1 MKELSEKELEKYY
14 KELRMTDVPPMWD
27 EIERNLAPK
36 EKREPSEVISENEI
50 SSISEKEPPT
60 VQKEA
65 DRKRTIP
72 LWRRIPVKQ
81 LSAAAAVLV
90 VALLL
95 VSVLGAP
102 GGSSKEDSAGADKS
116 EFSGEKISDDC
127 DTKDMMEEKTSLS
140 ADGQRE
146 PGMNEQSGL
155 QITVCV
161 RMVEP
166 LPEQPLGDAG
176 QSTDQGF
183 CVIAEVLDGGS
194 SSYLTGDEI
203 SIYYYGSDYQEAD
216 FTGTMKLQVEEV
228 NKKIN
233 LLKILP

>member
-1 MKELSEKELEKYY
+1 MNKLSEKELEKYY

-27 EIERNLAPK
+27 EIERNLAP
-36 EKREPSEVISENEI
+36 RETS
-50 SSISEKEPPT
+50 
-60 VQKEA
+60 
-65 DRKRTIP
+65 RKSTIP

-116 EFSGEKISDDC
+116 VVSGEKLFDEC
-127 DTKDMMEEKTSLS
+127 NTQGTKEEKTDFS
-140 ADGQRE
+140 RE
-146 PGMNEQSGL
+146 EQLELGMNAQSGL

-161 RMVEP
+161 RSVEP
-166 LPEQPLGDAG
+166 LPEQPSGDAG
-176 QSTDQGF
+176 QSLDEGF
-183 CVIAEVLDGGS
+183 CVIAEVLDGG

>member
-116 EFSGEKISDDC
+116 ELL
-127 DTKDMMEEKTSLS
+127 EEKNSVEDRLTGKEEQKTDFS

-155 QITVCV
+155 QVTVCV
-161 RMVEP
+161 RTVEP
-166 LPEQPLGDAG
+166 LPEQPSGDAG

>member
-1 MKELSEKELEKYY
+1 MNKLSEKGLEKYY
-14 KELRMTDVPPMWD
+14 KELRMTNVPPMWD
-27 EIERNLAPK
+27 EIERNLAPREKK
-36 EKREPSEVISENEI
+36 ESSEVISGNEI
-50 SSISEKEPPT
+50 SSISEKEPST
-60 VQKEA
+60 VSKEIGRNSA
-65 DRKRTIP
+65 LP
-72 LWRRIPVKQ
+72 LWRRIPVKR
-81 LSAAAAVLV
+81 LSAVAAVLV

-116 EFSGEKISDDC
+116 AVSGEKLFDEC
-127 DTKDMMEEKTSLS
+127 NTQGTKEENTSLS

-146 PGMNEQSGL
+146 PGMNAQSGL

-161 RMVEP
+161 RSVEP
-166 LPEQPLGDAG
+166 LPEQPSGDAG
-176 QSTDQGF
+176 QSPDESV

>member
-1 MKELSEKELEKYY
+1 MNKLSEKELEKYY

-27 EIERNLAPK
+27 EIERNLAPR
-36 EKREPSEVISENEI
+36 EKKEPSEVISGNEI
-50 SSISEKEPPT
+50 SSISEKEPST
-60 VQKEA
+60 VSKKTS
-65 DRKRTIP
+65 RNSTIP

-116 EFSGEKISDDC
+116 VVSGEKLFDEC
-127 DTKDMMEEKTSLS
+127 NTQGTKEEKTDFS
-140 ADGQRE
+140 RE
-146 PGMNEQSGL
+146 EQLELGMNAQSGL

-161 RMVEP
+161 RSVEP
-166 LPEQPLGDAG
+166 LPEQPSGDAG
-176 QSTDQGF
+176 QSLDEGF
-183 CVIAEVLDGGS
+183 CVIAEVLDGG

>member
-1 MKELSEKELEKYY
+1 MNKLSEKELEKYY

-36 EKREPSEVISENEI
+36 K
-50 SSISEKEPPT
+50 T
-60 VQKEA
+60 

-95 VSVLGAP
+95 ASVLGAP
-102 GGSSKEDSAGADKS
+102 GGSSKEDSVGADKS
-116 EFSGEKISDDC
+116 AVSGETLFDEC
-127 DTKDMMEEKTSLS
+127 NTQGTKEEKTDFS
-140 ADGQRE
+140 RE
-146 PGMNEQSGL
+146 EQLDPDMNAQSGL

-161 RMVEP
+161 RSVEP
-166 LPEQPLGDAG
+166 LPEQPSGDAG
-176 QSTDQGF
+176 QSTDEGF